1 MIKEKKQTHRS
12 ERGRFIK
19 IYFSLFTLF
28 LLPLVFWASQYP
40 QLISSQA
47 QSNLKSQSLNTYSS
61 SVLSSSKIGVF
72 YLGDSGGG
80 EAIAKAGPRVIKVI
94 DPQDNSGLMNIV
106 RNYKNAYPDGIV
118 IMRVYEGDAPVYS
131 LSDDPGNS
139 AQDFWDKLLGPAT
152 SKLSPSDR
160 QLITYLAGP
169 NEYGN
174 TPIINSQKAADWT
187 AKFWE
192 KLSEIMSQNGFKP
205 DMGEIPVGNLGPDLL
220 GPLVPVLREIKQ
232 LGGVWSY
239 HAYSLDY
246 TTDVNQENWTSLRYR
261 SFYDYFRQNAPDL
274 SDMPMILTEGGIDK
288 SGNGQTD
295 GWSARGDASKFEDWL
310 QWYDGQIKQDP
321 YILGVTLFQTGN
333 NSDWKSFNVDPIASW
348 LSNYLGGQPANNPLP
363 TSPPPPT
370 NPPPSQVVWQP
381 TNIPPVVPTSPPLP
395 TSVLPSPTPQSQPVV
410 SLPIQLSPPPQIIRP
425 TTAPSATIPPRP
437 SPTPALTPSPTPTP
451 APIIDIGKTVKNT
464 RMILFDI
471 FSSLVKFTRVI
482 LP

>member
-1 MIKEKKQTHRS
+1 MRKKKKQIRRFHRS
-12 ERGRFIK
+12 SFFK
-19 IYFSLFTLF
+19 VYLTLLSLL
-28 LLPLVFWASQYP
+28 LLPLVFWAAQYP
-40 QLISSQA
+40 QLTSSQA
-47 QSNLKSQSLNTYSS
+47 KSKDLPKTLNTYSTS
-61 SVLSSSKIGVF
+61 LLSTSKIGVF
-72 YLGDSGGG
+72 YLGASGGG
-80 EAIAKAGPRVIKVI
+80 ETIAHAGPRVIKVI
-94 DPQDNSGLMNIV
+94 DPQNDSSLMNIV
-106 RNYKNAYPDGIV
+106 RDYKNSYPDGIV
-118 IMRVYEGDAPVYS
+118 VMRVYEGDAPVYGVS
-131 LSDDPGNS
+131 NDPGES
-139 AQDFWDKLLGPAT
+139 AQDFWNKLLGPAT
-152 SKLSPSDR
+152 AKLSSADK

-174 TPIINSQKAADWT
+174 TPIINSQTTADWT

-220 GPLVPVLREIKQ
+220 GPLVPALREIKQ

-274 SDMPMILTEGGIDK
+274 SDMPMILTEGGVDK

-295 GWSARGDASKFEDWL
+295 GWNARGDASKFEDWL

-321 YILGVTLFQTGN
+321 YILGVTLFQIGN

-363 TSPPPPT
+363 SSPPPPT
-370 NPPPSQVVWQP
+370 NPPTQVVWQP
-381 TNIPPVVPTSPPLP
+381 TNIPPAPTNLPLP
-395 TSVLPSPTPQSQPVV
+395 TSVLPSPTPQPQPVV
-410 SLPIQLSPPPQIIRP
+410 SLPIQLSPPPQMIRP
-425 TTAPSATIPPRP
+425 TTAPAATIPPQP
-437 SPTPALTPSPTPTP
+437 SQTPTFTPSPIPTP

-471 FSSLVKFTRVI
+471 FSSLIKFTRVI